1 MNLMKTI
8 IVLAMHGSP
17 PNDFPREEL
26 AEFFR
31 LHAAVTGAGMGDG
44 SARTRY
50 SSLDEKMKN
59 WPRNERND
67 PFHAA
72 SQELAAHLSEASRH
86 EVIVGYNEFC
96 APDIVGALQS
106 ALDRGAGKIIVAT
119 PMMTRG
125 GEHVEKEIPA
135 QIAAFSA
142 KHPETEITYAW
153 PYDTKEVARFL
164 SEHIS
169 RFA

>member
-1 MNLMKTI
+1 MKTI
-8 IVLAMHGSP
+8 IVLVMHGTP
-17 PNDFPREEL
+17 PRDFPREEL

-31 LHAAVTGAGMGDG
+31 LHSLANAGKSGNQESPQG
-44 SARTRY
+44 RY
-50 SSLDEKMKN
+50 SFLDNKMRN
-59 WPRNERND
+59 WPRNEQND

-72 SQELAAHLSEASRH
+72 SQELAAHLSKVSGN

-96 APDIVGALQS
+96 APSLDEVLQS
-106 ALDRGAGKIIVAT
+106 VVDREATKIVVAT

-125 GEHVEKEIPA
+125 GEHSEKDIPA
-135 QIAAFSA
+135 KIDEFS
-142 KHPETEITYAW
+142 KRYPKIEIVYAW
-153 PYDTKEVARFL
+153 PFDTMQVARFL

>member
-1 MNLMKTI
+1 MKTI
-8 IVLAMHGSP
+8 IVLAMHGTP

-31 LHAAVTGAGMGDG
+31 LHATIESGGTVDG
-44 SARTRY
+44 PAQARY
-50 SSLDEKMKN
+50 SALDEKMKN
-59 WPRNERND
+59 WPRNEKND

-72 SQELAAHLSEASRH
+72 SQELAAQLSEASGN

-96 APDIVGALQS
+96 APDIDGALQS
-106 ALDRGAGKIIVAT
+106 AADRGAGKIIVAT

-125 GEHVEKEIPA
+125 GGHVEKEIPA
-135 QIAAFSA
+135 QIAAFA
-142 KHPETEITYAW
+142 AQHPEIEITYAW
-153 PYDTKEVARFL
+153 PYDTVDVARFL

-169 RFA
+169 RFS

>member
-1 MNLMKTI
+1 MKVI
-8 IVLAMHGSP
+8 ILLVMHGVP
-17 PNDFPREEL
+17 PRDFPREEL

-31 LHAAVTGAGMGDG
+31 LHSRVGKGAKLAPDQD
-44 SARTRY
+44 RY
-50 SSLDEKMKN
+50 DFLDSKMRN

-72 SQELAAHLSEASRH
+72 SLELAAHLSEVSGL
-86 EVIVGYNEFC
+86 EVILGYNEFC
-96 APDIVGALQS
+96 APSLEEAMHHAVNKDVDKL
-106 ALDRGAGKIIVAT
+106 IVAT

-125 GEHVEKEIPA
+125 GEHAEKDIPA
-135 QIAAFSA
+135 KIKEFRERYPKIEIA
-142 KHPETEITYAW
+142 YAW
-153 PYDTKEVARFL
+153 PFDTLQVARFL